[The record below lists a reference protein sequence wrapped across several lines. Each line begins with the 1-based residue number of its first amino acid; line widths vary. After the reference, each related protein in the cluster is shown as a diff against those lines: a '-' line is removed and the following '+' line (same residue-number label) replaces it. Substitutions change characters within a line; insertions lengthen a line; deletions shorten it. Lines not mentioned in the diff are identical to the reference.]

1 MHIEISDP
9 ALMDSLR
16 AYLREQ
22 GCPSEARGLDT
33 FEVGVL
39 WSTDAPL
46 ADVDR
51 PMKVFGHLREW
62 LADNPG
68 VTAKLIS

>member
-16 AYLREQ
+16 DYLREQ
-22 GCPSEARGLDT
+22 GCPSEPRGMDT

-39 WSTDAPL
+39 WSADAPL

-51 PMKVFGHLREW
+51 RMKVFSHLREW

-68 VTAKLIS
+68 VTANLIS

>member
-1 MHIEISDP
+1 MHIEMSDP

-16 AYLREQ
+16 DYLRTR
-22 GCPSEARGLDT
+22 GCPSEPRGVDT

-39 WSTDAPL
+39 WSADAPL

-51 PMKVFGHLREW
+51 RMKVFSHVREW

-68 VTAKLIS
+68 VTANLIA

>member
-1 MHIEISDP
+1 MHIEMSDP

-16 AYLREQ
+16 DYLRTQ
-22 GCPSEARGLDT
+22 GCPSEPRGVDT

-39 WSTDAPL
+39 WSADAPL

-51 PMKVFGHLREW
+51 RMKVFRHVREW

-68 VTAKLIS
+68 VTANLLA